1 MSERSAGEPR
11 RASHRLITRYAET
24 DQMRRVHHS
33 SFVIYLEEART
44 RMMRELGCSYA
55 LLERRGIGL
64 VVRELQLRYRSAALY
79 EDELEV
85 QTWVAQLRGASV
97 LLKYRILRGAELIA
111 TGSTQLACVDLEA
124 DPPAVRMLPPDVRAA
139 FELALGR

>member
-1 MSERSAGEPR
+1 MPQNRAEPR
-11 RASHRLITRYAET
+11 RASHRLVARYAET

-44 RMMRELGCSYA
+44 RMMSELGCSYA
-55 LLERRGIGL
+55 LLEKRGVGL
-64 VVRELQLRYRSAALY
+64 VVRELQLRYRSAAFY

-85 QTWVAQLRGASV
+85 RTWVGQLRGASV
-97 LLKYRILRGAELIA
+97 SLEYEILRGTDLIA

-124 DPPAVRMLPPDVRAA
+124 EPPAVRMLPPDVRAA
-139 FELALGR
+139 FELALAPA